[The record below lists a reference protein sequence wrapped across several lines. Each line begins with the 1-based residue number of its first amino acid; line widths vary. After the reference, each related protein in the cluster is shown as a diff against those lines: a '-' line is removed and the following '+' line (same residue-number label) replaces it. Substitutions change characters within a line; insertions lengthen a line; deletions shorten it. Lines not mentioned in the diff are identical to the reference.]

1 MPSPTKWVC
10 LPVVFL
16 VAFWTRLPAMGQGQG
31 SPVDSPSM
39 VPAQSA
45 SRDPDAVQA
54 PAQSAPKNG
63 GDSLTLDWNDVEQSI
78 WANAKTYVDLPVP
91 DLVGAVPELKALAP
105 ETSQEGLA
113 SLLGHIGQSCV
124 DLFRHTP
131 NLASH
136 EVQITQQRG
145 VNRISQGAFAP
156 ELTHSERQEFGYL
169 LLFRATQDVT
179 ELPEYRTDKHGR
191 PIVSASSQAGQMT
204 VGFVSEWLRLLPGN
218 QPELRFRYLGRE
230 VMDGHKT
237 IVIAFAQ
244 IPGHVKYPARFLFDR
259 TLITALFQGI
269 VWVDASDF
277 RLVAHARGS
286 AGAASR
292 PAFEK
297 NDNHHPLRGGTDSE
311 GGDCALAAYFCWA
324 VSSLRNLAAL

>member
-45 SRDPDAVQA
+45 SRDPDAVQS

-63 GDSLTLDWNDVEQSI
+63 GDSLTLNWNDVEQSI

-179 ELPEYRTDKHGR
+179 GVAGISHGQAWASDRKCEL
-191 PIVSASSQAGQMT
+191 ASGPDDR
-204 VGFVSEWLRLLPGN
+204 GLRIGVAAPFARKPTGIAIPLPG
-218 QPELRFRYLGRE
+218 
-230 VMDGHKT
+230 
-237 IVIAFAQ
+237 
-244 IPGHVKYPARFLFDR
+244 
-259 TLITALFQGI
+259 
-269 VWVDASDF
+269 
-277 RLVAHARGS
+277 ARGYGWS
-286 AGAASR
+286 
-292 PAFEK
+292 
-297 NDNHHPLRGGTDSE
+297 
-311 GGDCALAAYFCWA
+311 
-324 VSSLRNLAAL
+324 